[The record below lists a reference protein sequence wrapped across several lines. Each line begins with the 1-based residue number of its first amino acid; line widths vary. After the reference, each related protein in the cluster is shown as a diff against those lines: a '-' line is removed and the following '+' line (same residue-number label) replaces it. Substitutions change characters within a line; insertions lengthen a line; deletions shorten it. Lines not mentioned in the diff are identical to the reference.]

1 MNAFHAISKKVPVE
15 GMELIDFYRFL
26 NLEGYSCWQHIS
38 KSLGTIIRVQDL
50 GHNLYVIETQND
62 HVCYVWQVVKRIPKE
77 CLTK

>member
-26 NLEGYSCWQHIS
+26 NLGEYSCWEYVA
-38 KSLGTIIRVQDL
+38 KPLGKIIKVQDL
-50 GHNLYVIETQND
+50 GHNLYMVETNNCN
-62 HVCYVWQVVKRIPKE
+62 VFYVWQVVKKIPKE